1 MPEWVN
7 KYFPIILVVLLLL
20 AGFKSCVDG
29 RKMDKILTEIK
40 SVKAEVNAI
49 KDSTYSKSEFDI
61 RLRISG
67 LESEKRMIQAT
78 DRKMLDVQRQ
88 NAIELEIIYWE
99 DELDKLENKP

>member
-7 KYFPIILVVLLLL
+7 KYFPIILVVLLIL
-20 AGFKSCVDG
+20 AGLKSCVDG
-29 RKMDKILTEIK
+29 RKMDKILNETEG
-40 SVKAEVNAI
+40 VKTEVKAI
-49 KDSTYSKSEFDI
+49 KDSTYTKSELDI

-88 NAIELEIIYWE
+88 NAIEQEIIYWE